1 MNATIT
7 TKKGEIV
14 IELFPGLAPNTVA
27 NFVKKANAG
36 FYDGLKWHR
45 VEDWVVQGG
54 DPKGNGM
61 GGGTMTAEY
70 NDGKFG
76 IGAVGVARGGDKAIN
91 NDSQFFI
98 TKKDSQFLNGDYT
111 YFGQVTQGQ
120 NVVNM
125 LTSADKI
132 QSIRVEE

>member
-1 MNATIT
+1 MNTTIT
-7 TKKGEIV
+7 TKKGKIV
-14 IELFPGLAPNTVA
+14 IQLFPDLAPNTVA
-27 NFVKKANAG
+27 NFMKKANAG

-45 VEDWVVQGG
+45 VEGWVVQGG
-54 DPKGNGM
+54 DPKGNGT
-61 GGGTMTAEY
+61 GGGTMPAEY

-76 IGAVGVARGGDKAIN
+76 VGAVGVARGGDKAIN

-98 TKKDSQFLNGDYT
+98 TKKESPHLNGEYT

-120 NVVNM
+120 NVVNL

>member
-1 MNATIT
+1 
-7 TKKGEIV
+7 V
-14 IELFPGLAPNTVA
+14 IELFPDLAPNTIA

-45 VEDWVVQGG
+45 VEGWVVQGG
-54 DPKGNGM
+54 DPKGNGT
-61 GGGTMTAEY
+61 GGGTMPAEY

-76 IGAVGVARGGDKAIN
+76 VGAVGVARGGDKAIN

-98 TKKDSQFLNGDYT
+98 TKKESPHLNGDYT

>member
-1 MNATIT
+1 VNTTIT
-7 TKKGEIV
+7 TKKGKIV
-14 IELFPGLAPNTVA
+14 IQLFPDLAPNTVA
-27 NFVKKANAG
+27 NFMKKANAG

-45 VEDWVVQGG
+45 VEGWVVQGG
-54 DPKGNGM
+54 DPKGNGT
-61 GGGTMTAEY
+61 GGGTMPAEY

-76 IGAVGVARGGDKAIN
+76 VGAVGVARGGDKAIN

-98 TKKDSQFLNGDYT
+98 TKKESPHLNGEYT

-120 NVVNM
+120 NVVNL

>member
-1 MNATIT
+1 M
-7 TKKGEIV
+7 
-14 IELFPGLAPNTVA
+14 P
-27 NFVKKANAG
+27 
-36 FYDGLKWHR
+36 
-45 VEDWVVQGG
+45 
-54 DPKGNGM
+54 
-61 GGGTMTAEY
+61 AEY

-76 IGAVGVARGGDKAIN
+76 VGAVGVARGGDKAIN

-98 TKKDSQFLNGDYT
+98 TKKESPHLNGDYT

>member
-7 TKKGEIV
+7 TKKGKIV
-14 IELFPGLAPNTVA
+14 IELYPDLAPNTVA
-27 NFVKKANAG
+27 NFVKKAQAG
-36 FYDGLKWHR
+36 FYAGLKWHR

-54 DPKGNGM
+54 DPRGDGG
-61 GGGTMTAEY
+61 GGGTMPAEY
-70 NDGKFG
+70 NDGKFT
-76 IGAVGVARGGDKAIN
+76 IGAVGVARRDDKSIN

-98 TKKDSQFLNGDYT
+98 TKKVASHLNGDYT

-125 LTSADKI
+125 LTSSDKI
-132 QSIRVEE
+132 QSISVE